1 MIDTDPLKFLI
12 VDRTPGCD
20 NKYVFDPQTS
30 DKRES
35 WLRQINSLLNMQGDF
50 LKGVLLLLTLVP
62 LHLSPLHISSCRSK
76 RLTRVSGQ
84 HTST

>member
-1 MIDTDPLKFLI
+1 MHATEMFTDLHADPLKFVV

-20 NKYVFDPQTS
+20 NKYVFDPQTC

-50 LKGVLLLLTLVP
+50 LKGER
-62 LHLSPLHISSCRSK
+62 HFE
-76 RLTRVSGQ
+76 
-84 HTST
+84 STPYENK